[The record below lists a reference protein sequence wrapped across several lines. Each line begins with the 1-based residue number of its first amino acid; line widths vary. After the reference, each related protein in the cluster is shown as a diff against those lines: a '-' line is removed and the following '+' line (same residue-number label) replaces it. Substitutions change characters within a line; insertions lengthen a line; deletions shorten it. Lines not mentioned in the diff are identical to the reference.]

1 MFNMARSPGHLNMI
15 DESMLRKSK
24 NMNGGKERK
33 KTMEIARNKSAPKRR
48 LAKQN
53 EVMKSLPNQQVINRL
68 VTKGQKERRV
78 KDDEQILNINI
89 KNAQQKKRID
99 ASHNL
104 K

>member
-24 NMNGGKERK
+24 HMMNGAKGERK

-53 EVMKSLPNQQVINRL
+53 EVMKSLPNQ
-68 VTKGQKERRV
+68 
-78 KDDEQILNINI
+78 
-89 KNAQQKKRID
+89 
-99 ASHNL
+99 
-104 K
+104 